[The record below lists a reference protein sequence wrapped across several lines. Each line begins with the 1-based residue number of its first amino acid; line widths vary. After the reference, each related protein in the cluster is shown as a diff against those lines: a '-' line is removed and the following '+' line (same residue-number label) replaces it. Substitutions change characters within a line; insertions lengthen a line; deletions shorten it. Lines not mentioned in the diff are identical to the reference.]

1 MKGGGASSVK
11 STPQKE
17 AARALVSYLLSA
29 PRVCV
34 QACRVEGQIRRLEV
48 GDKKTGGLE
57 HPEGWL
63 ERREKTQVLATW

>member
-1 MKGGGASSVK
+1 M
-11 STPQKE
+11 
-17 AARALVSYLLSA
+17 SYLLSA